1 MRAHDD
7 LTADAKADV
16 SCGVDLDHR
25 KVMQSCAIDIV
36 MLRLLKVQ
44 RSTSKRSNIKAH
56 RLVRAF
62 QSSS

>member
-16 SCGVDLDHR
+16 SCGVDHR